1 MALTVLDHSTNC
13 WSGQPRESLVMAM
26 ISAGVP
32 SPQASAKR
40 PLIHPLIVRI
50 THWINAGAIIV
61 MIMSGLEI
69 HNAYPTLPFKVPRA
83 LTLGGWLGG
92 ATQWHF
98 AAMWVLMA
106 SGLIYVI
113 YGFVSGRFKCK
124 LWPISPR
131 EVVAD
136 TLAALSGRLT
146 HNDLSIYNAVQR
158 LLYSGM
164 IAAGI
169 VAVLTGL
176 AIWKPVQFQ
185 VLTNFFGDFDRARII
200 HFLAMCAIFL
210 FLILHVVMALAVPK
224 SLRAMILGR

>member
-1 MALTVLDHSTNC
+1 
-13 WSGQPRESLVMAM
+13 MAM

-113 YGFVSGRFKCK
+113 YGFVSGRFKRK

-131 EVVAD
+131 EVGAD
-136 TLAALSGRLT
+136 TLAALSRLT
-146 HNDLSIYNAVQR
+146 HNDLSSYNAVQR
-158 LLYSGM
+158 LLYSGV

-185 VLTNFFGDFDRARII
+185 VLTYFFGDFD
-200 HFLAMCAIFL
+200 IFCDVRD
-210 FLILHVVMALAVPK
+210 FSVSHT
-224 SLRAMILGR
+224 SRCDGLGRAQESPRDDPWPLRLGEP

>member
-1 MALTVLDHSTNC
+1 
-13 WSGQPRESLVMAM
+13 
-26 ISAGVP
+26 
-32 SPQASAKR
+32 
-40 PLIHPLIVRI
+40 
-50 THWINAGAIIV
+50 

-106 SGLIYVI
+106 RGLIYVI
-113 YGFVSGRFKCK
+113 YGFVSGRFKRE

-136 TLAALSGRLT
+136 TFSGRLT

-158 LLYSGM
+158 LLYSGV

-185 VLTNFFGDFDRARII
+185 VLTNFFGDFDRARIM